1 MKKFGVL
8 LFALSMMAG
17 AWAQEKDASKA
28 TFFSRL
34 ADKGILNHMDV
45 GVNVGT
51 VGFGIDV
58 AMPIGDYVRVRA
70 GYNYIPRFNFHS
82 DFNIETRDGSI
93 SNLQSKFDNIN
104 EKLAEFNIDLD
115 KPGNEEYQALFNK
128 FSGVEFRDYVTM
140 GFSPNVHQF
149 KFLVDVLP
157 FKDNKHWS
165 FTAGFFVGPSD
176 VADAC
181 NMESETII
189 LEAINAYNDIYKRY
203 CLNDGLPLGDFNW
216 TRRENN
222 DPSTDRFF
230 KYGLAGFR
238 LGTFDDG
245 TKAMMVPGKDATVRA
260 EMKANKFRPYLGF
273 GYNTH
278 LSKNKKWNLN
288 VDAGILFLCGAPCVY
303 VDNVY
308 KIDTSELHFDENG
321 NLSGIG
327 PYYPNRKEYPE
338 EWYYY
343 GDIVRYNE
351 ETGDREYVEELLKN
365 HVDMIHDL
373 HDVPGKVGDMVN
385 TISKFKVYP
394 NASVTFS
401 YRLF

>member
-34 ADKGILNHMDV
+34 AGKGILNHMDV

-82 DFNIETRDGSI
+82 DFNIETRSGNI
-93 SNLQSKFDNIN
+93 SELPSKVVRKI
-104 EKLAEFNIDLD
+104 AESGVDLNS
-115 KPGNEEYQALFNK
+115 PGNEEYKALYDK
-128 FSGVEFRDYVTM
+128 FSGVEFRDYATM
-140 GFSPNVHQF
+140 GLSPDVHQF

-157 FKDNKHWS
+157 FKNNKHWS

-181 NMESETII
+181 NLEKETLI
-189 LEAINAYNDIYKRY
+189 LEAVNAYNDIYKRY
-203 CLNDGLPLGDFNW
+203 CLNDGLLIGDIFFQ
-216 TRRENN
+216 NN
-222 DPSTDRFF
+222 GFYR
-230 KYGLAGFR
+230 YGLAGFN
-238 LGTFDDG
+238 LGKFDDG
-245 TKAMMVPGKDATVRA
+245 TKAMMVPGEDATARA
-260 EMKANKFRPYLGF
+260 EMRVNKFRPYLGF

-308 KIDTSELHFDENG
+308 KIDASEICFDENG
-321 NLSGIG
+321 KYLSGIG
-327 PYYPNRKEYPE
+327 FDEDGM
-338 EWYYY
+338 YY
-343 GDIVRYNE
+343 GDIVRYNQ
-351 ETGDREYVEELLKN
+351 ETYERDYVGVVLN